1 MITNQARVNCV
12 PGLENQLRTLPL
24 VNPVPRKSVI
34 IVDDEISYTN
44 LLTQLLSENLDCRV
58 IAFTRP
64 LDALAALPEL
74 DAGVIVTDYYMP
86 QLDGLEFIAQASH
99 LAPAVPFI
107 LITGHTISLTSEELA
122 EITPLK
128 KILPKPFSWRKL
140 GDEII
145 RLWPEPGV
153 NLLRAE
159 AHPASV

>member
-1 MITNQARVNCV
+1 MNS
-12 PGLENQLRTLPL
+12 
-24 VNPVPRKSVI
+24 VPRKSVV
-34 IVDDEISYTN
+34 IVDDEVSYTN

-64 LDALAALPEL
+64 LDALAALPNL

-86 QLDGLEFIAQASH
+86 QLDGLEFIAQAS
-99 LAPAVPFI
+99 LIAPDAPFI
-107 LITGHTISLTSEELA
+107 LITGHTITMSPEKLA

-128 KILPKPFSWRKL
+128 MILPKPFSWRKL

-145 RLWPEPGV
+145 RHWPEPGV

-159 AHPASV
+159 AHPASA